1 MPWSSQKNGSC
12 KYWDF
17 RLQVLKLWNVK
28 AAAVLE
34 MFGDELEEHQKSIG
48 ILIVISFLP
57 KGALLGTDFI
67 FRRVL

>member
-1 MPWSSQKNGSC
+1 M
-12 KYWDF
+12 
-17 RLQVLKLWNVK
+17 LKLWNFK

-57 KGALLGTDFI
+57 KGTLLGMGFI
-67 FRRVL
+67 LRRVL